1 MILGIDERF
10 LQLDYPAACN
20 AVETLL
26 LHESTVDSLWPELAA
41 HLLSAS
47 ITLHCDGPSLAAL
60 QSSPVTQALPELTKL
75 VHPATAESFDTE
87 YLCPEMAV
95 KVVSSVSA
103 AIQHINTH
111 SSHHTDSIITPSEDH
126 AGTFIRGLSSA
137 NVFWNASTRFA
148 DGQRYGLGTEVGI
161 STGKTHA
168 RGPVGLEGLC
178 IYKWVLRS
186 QRKEG
191 SVVGEFGSGQGKK
204 QYTHKQLSKESPF

>member
-1 MILGIDERF
+1 MGF
-10 LQLDYPAACN
+10 QLDYPAACN

-26 LHESTVDSLWPELAA
+26 LNESIVESLWPSLAA

-47 ITLHCDGPSLAAL
+47 ITLHCDETSLSAL
-60 QSSPVTQALPELTKL
+60 RSSSVTKSLPEFEKL
-75 VHPATAESFDTE
+75 VLPASPEDFDTE

-95 KVVSSVSA
+95 KVVPSVSA

-111 SSHHTDSIITPSEDH
+111 SSHHTDSIITPSEQN

-186 QRKEG
+186 ERKEG
-191 SVVGEFGSGQGKK
+191 SVVGEFGSGKDKK